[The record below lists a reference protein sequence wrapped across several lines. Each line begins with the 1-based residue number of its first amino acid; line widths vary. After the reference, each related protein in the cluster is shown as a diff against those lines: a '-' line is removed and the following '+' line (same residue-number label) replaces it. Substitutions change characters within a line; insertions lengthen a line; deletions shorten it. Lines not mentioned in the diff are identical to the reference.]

1 MNAKFIGVA
10 LLTVAIVGIAWKIS
24 EERAPQTEET
34 RMSLYPGL
42 IDQLNDI
49 GRVNVRSANQE
60 SVLVRD
66 GDVWKLENR
75 DGYPAAFTNIK
86 RTILSIA
93 DLDIIEA
100 KTSLPENYK
109 QIGVD
114 DVESDDATGTR
125 IGLLTDAS
133 DSIAS
138 LIVGRKSDAGSQ
150 AQHYVRKDGDP
161 QSWLVSGD
169 LGIASD
175 PLKWVDTS
183 IADIDTTRVRR
194 TSITAAGIEPVV
206 ISKEDSKK
214 NFFGLENIPEGFK
227 IKSKSTVSSIG
238 AILLN
243 LDFKDVASAET
254 LSALEPHKTLE
265 LQTFDGLIV
274 KLEEFHIDEKVWV
287 RFDFSY
293 NPDIV
298 VPKDG
303 QEDDQA
309 EIADGA
315 AADGDEKE
323 TVEEEAARLNERT
336 ALWAY
341 ELPDYKARTIDKRFE
356 DLIEEEEP
364 AEEAD
369 EN

>member
-1 MNAKFIGVA
+1 MNAKFIGLA

-24 EERAPQTEET
+24 EDRAPQTEVT
-34 RMSLYPGL
+34 RTSLYPGL

-49 GRVNVRSANQE
+49 SRVNVRSANQE

-75 DGYPAAFTNIK
+75 DGYPAAFMNIK
-86 RTILSIA
+86 RTILRIA
-93 DLDIIEA
+93 DLVIIEA

-109 QIGVD
+109 RIGVAD
-114 DVESDDATGTR
+114 IDSDDATGTR

-133 DSIAS
+133 DTIAS

-150 AQHYVRKDGDP
+150 AQYYVRKDGDV

-169 LGIASD
+169 LEIVSD

-183 IADIDTTRVRR
+183 IANIDTDRVRQ
-194 TSITAAGIEPVV
+194 TSITTAEGEPIV
-206 ISKEDSKK
+206 ISKEDSQK
-214 NFFGLENIPEGFK
+214 NFFELENIPDGFK
-227 IKSKSTVSSIG
+227 LKSKSTVSSLG
-238 AILLN
+238 AIMLN
-243 LDFKDVASAET
+243 LKFKDVAAVEVLT
-254 LSALEPHKTLE
+254 ELEPRKTLE
-265 LQTFDGLIV
+265 LLTFDGLVV
-274 KLEEFHIDEKVWV
+274 KLEEFDNDEKVLV

-298 VPKDG
+298 VPE
-303 QEDDQA
+303 EDEA
-309 EIADGA
+309 EMSDDA
-315 AADGDEKE
+315 AAEGDEKE

-336 ALWAY
+336 ARWAY

-369 EN
+369 ED